1 MNRILMARS
10 NPIEPDSRLEKEAN
24 ALKKKGYEVIL
35 LAWDRASTHPYETD
49 TKRLLN
55 SQVKRISIGAKAEYG
70 AGMKS
75 LIPHLRFQLLLFWW
89 MVRNRSLYDTC
100 HLCDIDTAFFG
111 SIAARLCHKQAVF
124 DLFDYKSTNAD
135 SLAKKIR
142 KKLEDHTIN
151 KADAIII
158 CTEQR
163 REQIS
168 HTHPKSIT
176 VIHNSPPMVQVD
188 SSICKSTSNRIKVAY
203 VGILEERRRLKDIAE
218 VIQDMPDV
226 ELHIGGF
233 GQLDEYFT
241 DLSSQKD
248 NIFYYGRIPYEDT
261 LALENDC
268 DVITAIYDLSIG
280 NSYYA
285 APNKFYESLLLGKP
299 TIMVKGSGMS
309 QYVEQY
315 DFGELIECT
324 KDGIREGL
332 TRLIQRKDEWPEM
345 AVRMKKLYLDE
356 FNWDIMEERLA
367 ELYDSLSAKRG

>member
-1 MNRILMARS
+1 
-10 NPIEPDSRLEKEAN
+10 
-24 ALKKKGYEVIL
+24 
-35 LAWDRASTHPYETD
+35 
-49 TKRLLN
+49 
-55 SQVKRISIGAKAEYG
+55 
-70 AGMKS
+70 
-75 LIPHLRFQLLLFWW
+75 
-89 MVRNRSLYDTC
+89 
-100 HLCDIDTAFFG
+100 
-111 SIAARLCHKQAVF
+111 
-124 DLFDYKSTNAD
+124 
-135 SLAKKIR
+135 
-142 KKLEDHTIN
+142 
-151 KADAIII
+151 
-158 CTEQR
+158 
-163 REQIS
+163 
-168 HTHPKSIT
+168 
-176 VIHNSPPMVQVD
+176 MVQVD